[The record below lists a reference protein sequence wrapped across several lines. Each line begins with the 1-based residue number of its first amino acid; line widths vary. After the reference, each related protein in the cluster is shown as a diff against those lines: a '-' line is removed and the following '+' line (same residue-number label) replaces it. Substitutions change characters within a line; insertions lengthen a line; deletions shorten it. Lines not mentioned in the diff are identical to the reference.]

1 MNVLLNWLAPA
12 GVQALFVSWAVQ
24 GALLGLCV
32 LAALAVS
39 GRVRKAFG
47 FGWLCRQWLLM
58 ALLFLVP
65 VQRLAQMLSATA
77 LEPLFIILRHG
88 RSSAVTVTV
97 PQQLTHPVSIGSG
110 AAAQTVIPQTVPVQ
124 AAVLPSPLQWGTA
137 LWLCGLALVLAWNLT
152 AYCVWRHRALRS
164 ASQPDAGWLCEGMT
178 VLATPAVQ
186 GPVLAGMFRPV
197 LLVPPG
203 PAPAGAAY
211 MLAHEQAHLRRHD
224 VAFKLL
230 LMLVCAVHWYN
241 PAVWLLQSRASR
253 DIEAACDAAVLQNQ
267 SNDYRA
273 AYADALLEAVRQS
286 CGPVLTS
293 CFALNKQQLKARLA
307 ALWDTEPKQRGRLN
321 LALVVYICLSLC
333 LLVACQT
340 QADSEP
346 TEEELKSSALM
357 LAMEPV
363 QVPQDAEPEQLAI
376 LAAAQFVR
384 EPLVNNIRSDTEHI
398 MGRYQDYPGMV
409 SQLADPDGEIA
420 EKLDSPTPL
429 VDTPEGY
436 KTIRECL
443 AMPGYYLVKVSYTI
457 YYTPETLYLGP
468 QYSDGASR
476 KYILV
481 CVNGEQPAC
490 LDFAPPSSDDSAP
503 TEPTQTSE
511 AKALRLS
518 TRQYLMLEHQ
528 TKALYRAGIG
538 NFTSPKDWTDA
549 ELTRYLYYRSR
560 DYLGDCDQMAANLM
574 LTVDFTA
581 ENDWSSNARFLS
593 MEWSGVEQTVWAQC
607 SSEPWPEPQ
616 FIQYTANGDGTITAQ
631 TDRARYTFRV
641 YNGGGIDWSARTYCI
656 GGEAVS

>member
-1 MNVLLNWLAPA
+1 MNVFLNWLAPA

-152 AYCVWRHRALRS
+152 AYCVCRHRALRS
-164 ASQPDAGWLCEGMT
+164 AAQPDAGWLCEGMT

-286 CGPVLTS
+286 RGPGPPG
-293 CFALNKQQLKARLA
+293 C
-307 ALWDTEPKQRGRLN
+307 P
-321 LALVVYICLSLC
+321 
-333 LLVACQT
+333 
-340 QADSEP
+340 DSW
-346 TEEELKSSALM
+346 
-357 LAMEPV
+357 
-363 QVPQDAEPEQLAI
+363 
-376 LAAAQFVR
+376 
-384 EPLVNNIRSDTEHI
+384 RS
-398 MGRYQDYPGMV
+398 
-409 SQLADPDGEIA
+409 
-420 EKLDSPTPL
+420 
-429 VDTPEGY
+429 
-436 KTIRECL
+436 
-443 AMPGYYLVKVSYTI
+443 
-457 YYTPETLYLGP
+457 
-468 QYSDGASR
+468 
-476 KYILV
+476 
-481 CVNGEQPAC
+481 
-490 LDFAPPSSDDSAP
+490 
-503 TEPTQTSE
+503 
-511 AKALRLS
+511 
-518 TRQYLMLEHQ
+518 
-528 TKALYRAGIG
+528 
-538 NFTSPKDWTDA
+538 
-549 ELTRYLYYRSR
+549 
-560 DYLGDCDQMAANLM
+560 
-574 LTVDFTA
+574 
-581 ENDWSSNARFLS
+581 
-593 MEWSGVEQTVWAQC
+593 
-607 SSEPWPEPQ
+607 
-616 FIQYTANGDGTITAQ
+616 
-631 TDRARYTFRV
+631 
-641 YNGGGIDWSARTYCI
+641 
-656 GGEAVS
+656 